1 MQLNPTEFDIVLDEF
16 LLAWPREKVELMTIE
31 QYANLKDHN
40 SYCYWLEYR
49 SEKIGAIGAISLHKF
64 ELWKP
69 KVEKET
75 KDNRYTSDGQY
86 IWSTKMG
93 KTAQEAFNTIRQ
105 LIFNIITNSE
115 KQNWAAIDLIPFH
128 LVTKWK
134 IAFIYSDRRLLPI
147 YSRRALIAITHGL
160 GELFPE
166 KTDVSILQEFILARK
181 KPEESIKDFA
191 WNLYGKYATKN
202 KKRNYYIIGS
212 KYGDDDGNDVVPKI
226 DEFID
231 NQCVAIGFLGDM
243 DFSGLM
249 GNTPEKIQEFV
260 HQYWHEDK
268 PAAYKIKRYFQ
279 LLSQIKEG
287 DIIAVKSHGAHNQL
301 TIIAYAEVVNRN
313 GSIYEHHQD
322 ILGHHINVEFLNA
335 RFYKPL
341 GLTYAETIHHLTPK
355 KDEEKFHKVF
365 GWYAEVDGDQE
376 NPDPSLIDIEEES
389 LEGDEKDVER
399 NEEGYNEK
407 TEISFQR
414 SPMLSVRVNRIH
426 NRIQNRFIKYLNQE
440 YINDKISGE
449 KNRIDAKRITT
460 NEIFIYEIKPFESVY
475 TCIREGIGQLLDY
488 SHKESTK
495 KKIHLFIVGPNIP
508 SQNDIEFLEV
518 IKRVL
523 KLPFGYI
530 AFDEANLD
538 AIEY

>member
-1 MQLNPTEFDIVLDEF
+1 MQLSPTEFDTVLDEF
-16 LLAWPREKVELMTIE
+16 LLAWPRERVESMTIE
-31 QYANLKDHN
+31 QYANLADHN

-49 SEKIGAIGAISLHKF
+49 SEKIGAIGGISLHKF

-69 KVEKET
+69 KDDKET
-75 KDNRYTSDGQY
+75 KDNRYTSDGRY
-86 IWSTKMG
+86 IWSTKNG
-93 KTAQEAFNTIRQ
+93 KTVNEAFFRIRQ
-105 LIFNIITNSE
+105 LILNIIDNS
-115 KQNWAAIDLIPFH
+115 KDQNWTAIDSIPFH
-128 LVTKWK
+128 LIAKWK
-134 IAFIYSDRRLLPI
+134 IAFIYSDRKLLPI
-147 YSRRALIAITHGL
+147 YTKRALLEITEGL
-160 GELFPE
+160 GMTFPY
-166 KTDVSILQEFILARK
+166 KTKVSILQEFILSRK

-191 WNLYGKYATKN
+191 WNLYGKYASKN

-212 KYGDDDGNDVVPKI
+212 KYGDDDGKDVVPKI
-226 DEFID
+226 DEFIE

-243 DFSGLM
+243 DFSNLM

-260 HQYWHEDK
+260 YQNWNEDK

-287 DIIAVKSHGAHNQL
+287 DIIAIKSHGAHNQL
-301 TIIAYAEVVNRN
+301 TIIAYAEVVERK
-313 GSIYEHHQD
+313 GSIYEHHQH

-341 GLTYAETIHHLTPK
+341 GLTYAETIHQLTPK
-355 KDEEKFHKVF
+355 KDGDKFYKVF
-365 GWYAEVDGDQE
+365 GWYAEVGRNE
-376 NPDPSLIDIEEES
+376 ETPNPSLIDIEEEI
-389 LEGDEKDVER
+389 LDQDDEGGER

-426 NRIQNRFIKYLNQE
+426 NRIQNRFIEYLNQE
-440 YINDKISGE
+440 YTNDQISGE
-449 KNRIDAKRITT
+449 KNRIDAKRVTT

-475 TCIREGIGQLLDY
+475 SCIREGIGQLLDY
-488 SHKESTK
+488 SHRESTK
-495 KKIHLFIVGPNIP
+495 RKINLFIVGPNKP
-508 SQNDIEFLEV
+508 SPNDIDFLEV
-518 IKRVL
+518 IKSLL